1 MKEKFI
7 QVEKEEGPLK
17 ADRLVSLLKEECHL
31 NENQATA
38 IIDALGNTNEDNVVS
53 KEDFDALMQKLFV

>member
-1 MKEKFI
+1 M
-7 QVEKEEGPLK
+7 K